1 MKCVWTSEGDII
13 KKQGKIIKGIAGFYY
28 VLAEENLYECKAKGV
43 FRNKSIKP
51 LVGDNVTIDVIDENE
66 KKGNVIS
73 IKERKNELIRPAISN
88 VDQAMIVFALKQTN
102 PNLNLLDKFLV
113 MMEFQNIETIIC
125 FNKKDIVDEAYMEQL
140 KSIYQNAGYPIVFT
154 SATEEEGIEIIKNLM
169 KNKTTVFAGPSGV
182 GKSSMLNALTKNYTM
197 ETGSVSEK
205 IGRGKHTTRH
215 SQLFEI
221 DENSFVFDTP
231 GFSSLLVPG
240 MVKEK
245 LENCFP
251 EFEKYID
258 QCRFIG
264 CAHMNEPDCAVKEA
278 LESGKISNS
287 RYENYKLMYR
297 ELKEKE
303 KRYD

>member
-1 MKCVWTSEGDII
+1 MKET
-13 KKQGKIIKGIAGFYY
+13 
-28 VLAEENLYECKAKGV
+28 LYECKAKGV

-51 LVGDNVTIDVIDENE
+51 LVGDNVTIDIIDVTE
-66 KKGNVIS
+66 KKGNIVS
-73 IKERKNELIRPAISN
+73 IAERENELIRPAVSN
-88 VDQAMIVFALKQTN
+88 VDQAMIVFALKQPN

-125 FNKKDIVDEAYMEQL
+125 FNKKDIADEAYMEQL
-140 KSIYQNAGYPIVFT
+140 RDIYNHAGYQVVFA
-154 SATEEEGIEIIKNLM
+154 SATEEEGVETVKELL

-182 GKSSMLNALTKNYTM
+182 GKSSMLNALTKDYTM
-197 ETGSVSEK
+197 ETGSVSQK
-205 IGRGKHTTRH
+205 IGRGRHTTRH

-231 GFSSLLVPG
+231 GFSSLFVPG
-240 MVKEK
+240 MNKEK
-245 LENCFP
+245 LEDCFP
-251 EFEKYID
+251 EFGNYME

-264 CAHMNEPDCAVKEA
+264 CAHVNEPDCAVKEA
-278 LESGKISNS
+278 LERGEISTS
-287 RYENYKLMYR
+287 RYENYKLMYQ